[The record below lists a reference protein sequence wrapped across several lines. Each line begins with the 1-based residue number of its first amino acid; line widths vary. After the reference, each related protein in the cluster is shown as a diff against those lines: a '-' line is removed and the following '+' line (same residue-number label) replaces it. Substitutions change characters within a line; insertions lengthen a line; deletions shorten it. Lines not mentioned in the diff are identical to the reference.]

1 MKLNLKEGL
10 KDYGIKQAFRY
21 LESNPKENFP
31 KLIKWAK
38 KFDVNGNYTNA
49 IAGIEKSISDP
60 ANNWNQFV
68 NNIWEDIDAGQ
79 RKVFFEKFILNGAL
93 RAKDKLNLSRKKY
106 NCNIPW
112 AILMDPTSACNLK
125 CTGCWA
131 ADYGNKMNMSYE
143 TLDDIIR
150 QGKEIGTYFYI
161 YSGGEPLIRKTDII
175 KLCEKHDDCMFL
187 AFTNG
192 TLIDES
198 FADEM
203 LRVKNFAPAISIEG
217 FGEATDSRRGDGTFE
232 KVDEAMTILKNKKL
246 LFGASLCYT
255 RTNTEVVGSEE
266 FFDFLIEKGAKF
278 AWYFTYIPVG
288 IDALP
293 ELMVTPEQRKFM
305 YEQIRAFRK
314 KKAIFTMD
322 FWNDGEYVNG

>member
-1 MKLNLKEGL
+1 MPFIDILFTISLHFYQIEYKKENIMKLNLKEGL

-175 KLCEKHDDCMFL
+175 KLCEK
-187 AFTNG
+187 
-192 TLIDES
+192 
-198 FADEM
+198 
-203 LRVKNFAPAISIEG
+203 R
-217 FGEATDSRRGDGTFE
+217 
-232 KVDEAMTILKNKKL
+232 
-246 LFGASLCYT
+246 
-255 RTNTEVVGSEE
+255 SEE
-266 FFDFLIEKGAKF
+266 RR
-278 AWYFTYIPVG
+278 VG
-288 IDALP
+288 K
-293 ELMVTPEQRKFM
+293 EGKSR
-305 YEQIRAFRK
+305 
-314 KKAIFTMD
+314 
-322 FWNDGEYVNG
+322 W